1 MHKTITGLASALLLA
16 LTLLLGATVPAWAA
30 PDAQA
35 TPISPVMA
43 LVAVERAVVFPEPD
57 RNTSAL
63 TYVYERERLP
73 VLAQHADG
81 VFLLIAV
88 GQQQGWVLRAQVD
101 LEGDL
106 ARIPVITA
114 LDDLAAQERLTPTL
128 APSPTRFDRTAV
140 PTTPALFPTRTP
152 LPTRTPIPGGTQTP
166 EGTPTSSGEEP
177 DAMQVLPGV
186 PPPLTIALP
195 EGWEQVDLVVP
206 MRTFDDQVRDIP
218 LTIYFGELDPDVY
231 GLIYLYWGYPNTVD
245 WASGEYNLW
254 ADGVQILRGS
264 LVGQDCNLGVYDQQV
279 FTVGDQ
285 EGVGASYQSSN
296 CMEEADT
303 TGWFAALRVNG
314 GSFAFFTAI
323 EPWDAL
329 ADYRPALQAIL
340 DSVEFSTSDEASP

>member
-1 MHKTITGLASALLLA
+1 MHKTITGVTSALLVASALLL
-16 LTLLLGATVPAWAA
+16 GAIIPAWAA

-73 VLAQHADG
+73 VLAQHIDG

-101 LEGDL
+101 LEGEL
-106 ARIPVITA
+106 ALIPVIAA
-114 LDDLAAQERLTPTL
+114 LDELP
-128 APSPTRFDRTAV
+128 APG
-140 PTTPALFPTRTP
+140 TTPALTPTPARASRTAAPQTPTAFPTRTP
-152 LPTRTPIPGGTQTP
+152 LPTRAAIPGVTP
-166 EGTPTSSGEEP
+166 TPQGTPAPTGEEP
-177 DAMQVLPGV
+177 GAMQVFPGV
-186 PPPLTIALP
+186 LPPLTIALP
-195 EGWEQVDLVVP
+195 DGWEQVNLVVP
-206 MRTFDDQVRDIP
+206 MRTFDDEVRDIP
-218 LTIYFGELDPDVY
+218 LTIYFGELDPGVV

-296 CMEEADT
+296 CTEEADT
-303 TGWFAALRVNG
+303 AGWFAALRVNG
-314 GSFAFFTAI
+314 GSFAFFTAV

-340 DSVEFSTSDEASP
+340 DSVEFLPIEEASP